1 MSTRRGERAEI
12 RDSPGL
18 SSWVR
23 KGFERDVCV

>member
-1 MSTRRGERAEI
+1 MIQRGEGAEI

-23 KGFERDVCV
+23 RGFERDVCV